1 MDNANMQDSRWNI
14 TEMVPRSVERDF
26 LTYYVQV
33 ERVFKG
39 ENAVILNSAGI
50 TEIKTPQSAS
60 LCGNVELEK
69 GRAYLL
75 SGKVENGTL
84 VIDMCDWVVAYRDM
98 TKKQRQSVRF
108 FFKQN
113 CQLCKITPCFSKQHC
128 EQKDS
133 IPNSCT
139 YDMTNLLSGSTDC
152 EGQHSRC
159 IRSSDGVCR
168 WARSSQMKECIR
180 HRTQM
185 AVGRPRWP

>member
-1 MDNANMQDSRWNI
+1 MQDSRWNI

-75 SGKVENGTL
+75 SGRDLWGLNICKREEATSDNGTIAL
-84 VIDMCDWVVAYRDM
+84 AIYC
-98 TKKQRQSVRF
+98 F
-108 FFKQN
+108 F
-113 CQLCKITPCFSKQHC
+113 LGGGYLTPEEPPIASPTFLAMSL
-128 EQKDS
+128 
-133 IPNSCT
+133 
-139 YDMTNLLSGSTDC
+139 NLAKFYL
-152 EGQHSRC
+152 
-159 IRSSDGVCR
+159 
-168 WARSSQMKECIR
+168 WY
-180 HRTQM
+180 
-185 AVGRPRWP
+185 P